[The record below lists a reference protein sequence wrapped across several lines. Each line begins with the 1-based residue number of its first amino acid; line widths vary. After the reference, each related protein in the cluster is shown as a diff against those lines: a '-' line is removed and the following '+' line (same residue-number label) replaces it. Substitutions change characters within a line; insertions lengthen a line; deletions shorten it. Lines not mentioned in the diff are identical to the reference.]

1 MKEIKINLP
10 LKKPLFTSHETIQ
23 YRLGKLF
30 KQNKLSLSAVESCTG
45 GLISKMIT
53 EVPGSSIYFKGGL
66 TAYSNEIKLNV
77 LGIKKKTLSSFGV
90 VSPQCA
96 FEMAHR
102 AKKIFKTD
110 FNISTTGIAGPSG
123 ATAKKPIGLV
133 YFGLATPT
141 EIKTY
146 KKLFKGDRKHIQKQA
161 ANFALNLIFK
171 NIK

>member
-1 MKEIKINLP
+1 MP
-10 LKKPLFTSHETIQ
+10 LKISLITSRESIQ
-23 YRLGKLF
+23 IRLGKLF
-30 KQNKLSLSAVESCTG
+30 KQNNLSLSAVESCTG

-53 EVPGSSIYFKGGL
+53 EVPGSSAYFKGGL

-77 LGIKKKTLSSFGV
+77 LGVKKKTLSFFGA

-96 FEMAHR
+96 FEMAKQ

-110 FNISTTGIAGPSG
+110 FAVSTTGIAGPSG
-123 ATAKKPIGLV
+123 ATAKKPIGLI

-141 EIKTY
+141 EITTHKRV
-146 KKLFKGDRKHIQKQA
+146 FKGDRKHIQKQA
-161 ANFALNLIFK
+161 ANFALNLISK